1 MQDLTTGSLSRHLLK
16 TTSMMLV
23 GMTLQT
29 LYVLVDL
36 YWVGHLGTA
45 AVTAAGIGGNVAFIV
60 LAASQALG
68 VGTTSLIAQAAG
80 RRDHDEATH
89 VYGQSQL
96 LAFVVGALFFVA
108 ATALR
113 DSYVNQLAADAETGA
128 LAHDFLMWFIPA
140 MALQFP
146 LVSMGSAL
154 RGTGRFG
161 PGMWVQGVAVVLN
174 MILSPVFMFGW
185 GPASPMGIA
194 GAALGTFVSVAAGT
208 LAMACYF
215 LPHGAYLR
223 FAAVRWKLD
232 LSRWR
237 AILRIGIPAG
247 AEFAFLAIYIVVVY
261 SVTRPFGAA
270 AQAGFGIGM
279 RILQSGFLPV
289 VALGFAVGPVAGQ
302 NFGAGKI
309 DRVRATFYDAARMA
323 AGAMVIFALV
333 AHFAP
338 GPLLRPF
345 TSDPGVIAT
354 GTDYLRITSWS
365 FALSG
370 VIFVVSS
377 LFQAIGNS
385 VPPLIASAART
396 TTMIALLV
404 VLADAD
410 GFKLKWI
417 WWLSVL
423 TILLQLGLNL
433 WFLKREYRGRLA
445 LPPSGTA

>member
-1 MQDLTTGSLSRHLLK
+1 MKDLTTGSLPGHLLK

-80 RRDHDEATH
+80 RKDHDEATH

-96 LAFVVGALFFVA
+96 LAFVVGGLFFVVS
-108 ATALR
+108 TALR
-113 DSYVNQLAADAETGA
+113 DNYVTQLAADAETAG
-128 LAHDFLMWFIPA
+128 LAHDFLMWFLPA

-161 PGMWVQGVAVVLN
+161 PGMWVQAGAVVLN

-185 GPASPMGIA
+185 GPGAPMGIA

-208 LAMACYF
+208 IAMACYF
-215 LPHGAYLR
+215 LPRGAYLR
-223 FAAVRWKLD
+223 FAAVRWKPD

-237 AILRIGIPAG
+237 AILRIGTPAG
-247 AEFAFLAIYIVVVY
+247 AEFAFLAAYIVVVY

-302 NFGAGKI
+302 NFGAGKM
-309 DRVRATFYDAARMA
+309 DRVRATFTHASRMA
-323 AGAMVIFALV
+323 AGAMLIFALV
-333 AHFAP
+333 AHFTP
-338 GPLLRPF
+338 MPLLRPF
-345 TSDPGVIAT
+345 SSDQGVLAT
-354 GTDYLRITSWS
+354 GADYLRITSWS
-365 FALSG
+365 FVASG
-370 VIFVVSS
+370 IVFVVSS
-377 LFQAIGNS
+377 LFQALGNS
-385 VPPLIASAART
+385 VPPLIAAATRT
-396 TTMIALLV
+396 TLMIVLL
-404 VLADAD
+404 LLLSDAD
-410 GFKLKWI
+410 GFKLAWI
-417 WWLSVL
+417 WWLSVS
-423 TILLQLGLNL
+423 TILVQLGLNV
-433 WFLKREYRGRLA
+433 WFLNREYRTRLA
-445 LPPSGTA
+445 LPHAPS

>member
-1 MQDLTTGSLSRHLLK
+1 MKDLTTGSLPGHLLK

-45 AVTAAGIGGNVAFIV
+45 AVTAAGISGNVAFIV

-68 VGTTSLIAQAAG
+68 VGTTSLIAHAAG
-80 RRDHDEATH
+80 RKDHDEAIH

-96 LAFVVGALFFVA
+96 LAFVVGGLFFVV

-113 DSYVNQLAADAETGA
+113 DNYVSALAADAETAA
-128 LAHDFLMWFIPA
+128 LAHEFLRWFIPA

-161 PGMWVQGVAVVLN
+161 PGMWVQAGAVAVN
-174 MILSPVFMFGW
+174 MILSPIFMFGW
-185 GPASPMGIA
+185 GPGAPMGIA

-215 LPHGAYLR
+215 LPRDAYLR

-237 AILRIGIPAG
+237 AILKIGIPAG
-247 AEFAFLAIYIVVVY
+247 AEFAFLAAHIVVVY

-279 RILQSGFLPV
+279 RILQSAFLPV

-309 DRVRATFYDAARMA
+309 DRVRATFSHAARMA
-323 AGAMVIFALV
+323 AAVMFIFALV
-333 AHFAP
+333 AYFSP
-338 GPLLRPF
+338 MPLLRPF
-345 TSDPGVIAT
+345 SSDEGVLAT
-354 GTDYLRITSWS
+354 GAEYLQTTSWS
-365 FALSG
+365 FVASG
-370 VIFVVSS
+370 IIFVVSS
-377 LFQAIGNS
+377 FFQALGNS
-385 VPPLIASAART
+385 VPPLIASATRT
-396 TTMIALLV
+396 TIMIVLL
-404 VLADAD
+404 LLISSAD
-410 GFKLKWI
+410 GFRLAWI
-417 WWLSVL
+417 WWLSVA

-433 WFLKREYRGRLA
+433 RFLKREYRTRLA
-445 LPPSGTA
+445 LPPAGTA

>member
-1 MQDLTTGSLSRHLLK
+1 MQDLTTGSLSRHLLS

-80 RRDHDEATH
+80 RQDHHEATH

-96 LAFVVGALFFVA
+96 LAFVVGALFFIA
-108 ATALR
+108 ATAAADR
-113 DSYVNQLAADAETGA
+113 YVTQLAADAETAG
-128 LAHDFLMWFIPA
+128 LTHDFLRWFIPA

-161 PGMWVQGVAVVLN
+161 PGMWVQGGAVVLN
-174 MILSPVFMFGW
+174 MILSPVLIFGW
-185 GPASPMGIA
+185 GPASPLGIA
-194 GAALGTFVSVAAGT
+194 GAAMGTFLAIAAGT
-208 LAMACYF
+208 IAMACYF
-215 LPHGAYLR
+215 LPRDAYLR
-223 FAAVRWKLD
+223 FAAVRWTLD
-232 LSRWR
+232 LPRWR
-237 AILRIGIPAG
+237 AILKIGLPAG
-247 AEFAFLAIYIVVVY
+247 AEFAFLAAYIVVVY
-261 SVTRPFGAA
+261 SVTRPFGAE

-323 AGAMVIFALV
+323 AGVMVIFALV

-338 GPLLRPF
+338 MPLLRPF
-345 TSDPGVIAT
+345 SSDEGVLAM
-354 GTDYLRITSWS
+354 GAQYLQITSWS
-365 FALSG
+365 FAASG

-385 VPPLIASAART
+385 VPPLIASATRT
-396 TTMIALLV
+396 TLMIVLLLL
-404 VLADAD
+404 LADAD
-410 GFKLKWI
+410 GFKMAWI
-417 WWLSVL
+417 WWLSV
-423 TILLQLGLNL
+423 ISVLLQLGLNL
-433 WFLKREYRGRLA
+433 WFLKREYRNRLA
-445 LPPSGTA
+445 WPPGGTA

>member
-1 MQDLTTGSLSRHLLK
+1 MKDLTTGSLPGHLLK

-23 GMTLQT
+23 GMALQT

-36 YWVGHLGTA
+36 YWVGHVGTA

-80 RRDHDEATH
+80 RKDHDEATH

-96 LAFVVGALFFVA
+96 LAFVVGGLFFAVS
-108 ATALR
+108 TALR
-113 DSYVNQLAADAETGA
+113 DSYVSQMAADAETAG

-161 PGMWVQGVAVVLN
+161 PGMWVQGGAVAVN
-174 MILSPVFMFGW
+174 MILSPILMFGW
-185 GPASPMGIA
+185 GLGAPMGIA

-208 LAMACYF
+208 IAMACYF
-215 LPHGAYLR
+215 LPRDAYLR
-223 FAAVRWKLD
+223 FAAVRWKVD

-247 AEFAFLAIYIVVVY
+247 SEFAFLASYIVVVY

-279 RILQSGFLPV
+279 RILQSAFLPV

-309 DRVRATFYDAARMA
+309 DRVRATFTHASRIA
-323 AGAMVIFALV
+323 AGAMLIFALV
-333 AHFAP
+333 VQFSP
-338 GPLLRPF
+338 MPLLRPF
-345 TSDPGVIAT
+345 SSDEGVLAT
-354 GTDYLRITSWS
+354 GAEYLQTTSWS
-365 FALSG
+365 FVASG
-370 VIFVVSS
+370 IIFVVSS
-377 LFQAIGNS
+377 FFQALGNS
-385 VPPLIASAART
+385 VPPLIASATRT
-396 TTMIALLV
+396 AIMIVLL
-404 VLADAD
+404 LLLSNAD
-410 GFKLKWI
+410 GFRLAWI
-417 WWLSVL
+417 WWLSVA

-433 WFLKREYRGRLA
+433 WFLKREYRTRLA
-445 LPPSGTA
+445 LPPMGTA